1 MAHSLPEDK
10 CPQITAAMFT
20 LFDEAEEL
28 EVGASGSDDPDR
40 QGGASVG
47 GAQGSGAVIAKPASS
62 MRSRL

>member
-40 QGGASVG
+40 QGASVG
-47 GAQGSGAVIAKPASS
+47 GAQGSGAAIVKPASS